1 MCVSSLIM
9 SHCLQSTGLVPLD
22 SALSSHFSQL
32 KNLRTLSPLNK
43 ESGKLEGKVSKCR
56 FCCLLQI
63 SAPHLVFFWA
73 PCIGGQTNYGGA
85 ISGHTFPT
93 SRLSGRTPSP
103 SSAPIAFLELVK
115 DEEWPQWAYEGNT
128 RPKQTFEAPR
138 LKAVLRWVPIQP
150 GVAVWNIKTSI
161 ELYL

>member
-1 MCVSSLIM
+1 MLARLWQRKRSDEGRYSSIMGSAIFTKNFKLIFCVFPPSL
-9 SHCLQSTGLVPLD
+9 CLIVSRALVQYHYIVHYLHIF
-22 SALSSHFSQL
+22 L
-32 KNLRTLSPLNK
+32 NLRISEHSAPQK

-93 SRLSGRTPSP
+93 SRLSGLTPSP

-115 DEEWPQWAYEGNT
+115 DEEWPQ
-128 RPKQTFEAPR
+128 
-138 LKAVLRWVPIQP
+138 
-150 GVAVWNIKTSI
+150 
-161 ELYL
+161 